1 MGRRKL
7 VSFYYDAFILGNVF
21 LQLDRYFGTKKL
33 QEAAESLIF
42 EKTDGWSDLAKEYR
56 KELKERF

>member
-1 MGRRKL
+1 MMLLFKFL
-7 VSFYYDAFILGNVF
+7 VMFFFQI
-21 LQLDRYFGTKKL
+21 DRYFGTKKL

-56 KELKERF
+56 KELKERFGYL

>member
-1 MGRRKL
+1 MMLLFKFL
-7 VSFYYDAFILGNVF
+7 VMFFFQI
-21 LQLDRYFGTKKL
+21 DRYFGTKKL